1 MCPKAYEP
9 LSLGQNTRR
18 RTVRLVLDPG
28 SLTDGPAGHSVLS
41 FSFSGSTAM
50 LKARASEMD
59 SAECTRLL
67 GGLKSIAS
75 ATCDREAMDVTS
87 GAGSYS
93 IRIDDF
99 PLFPHENNI
108 FNHTGNPH
116 LSAFRCNV
124 SAVAL
129 QEGEGEEDEGEMRL
143 PTCFLEDVVA
153 DNLPGYYECS
163 NHGTCN
169 RADGACSCERGFHG
183 PACDDI
189 RDFAVRRGL

>member
-9 LSLGQNTRR
+9 LSLSQNARR
-18 RTVRLVLDPG
+18 RTVRLVLDPVRE
-28 SLTDGPAGHSVLS
+28 TEGPAVHSVLA

-67 GGLKSIAS
+67 GGLKSIDS

-87 GAGSYS
+87 GAGSYT
-93 IRIDDF
+93 IRINDF

-116 LSAFRCNV
+116 LSAFRCNI
-124 SAVAL
+124 SAVL
-129 QEGEGEEDEGEMRL
+129 EEGEEEEGEGASQT
-143 PTCFLEDVVA
+143 PTCTLEDVVA
-153 DNLPGYYECS
+153 DNLPGYYECG

-169 RADGACSCERGFHG
+169 RVDGGCSCERGFHG
-183 PACDDI
+183 PACDDT
-189 RDFAVRRGL
+189 RDFAVRWGL